1 MSATNLLPP
10 RPSRGFAATVLAFV
24 MSLAAGALPA
34 QPQAP
39 PAATAVGVRVG
50 DRIILKVEGE
60 TQLSDT
66 FTVTAGPALILPLV
80 GSISLAEVRREN
92 VEKLLTTEIG
102 KFIRNPVVKARLL
115 VRVAILGE
123 VGKPGFYAV
132 PIDALVSDVIMMAGG
147 ITKDSRTKDARIER
161 NGVTTWRPESLRVA
175 VRDSRT
181 LTQLGVQPEDA
192 FVVPKKFDWEKV
204 GRITSMVIMIPVA
217 VLGIMRGFSR

>member
-1 MSATNLLPP
+1 
-10 RPSRGFAATVLAFV
+10 

-80 GSISLAEVRREN
+80 GSVSLAEVRREN

-115 VRVAILGE
+115 VRIAILGE

-147 ITKDSRTKDARIER
+147 ITKDSRTTDARIER

-175 VRDSRT
+175 VRDART